1 MPKTSDWVIVATA
14 GTTVS
19 DGRVISESWINDM
32 AELYDPE
39 EYKALI
45 WPEHY
50 RSAWAVFEGNN
61 WGEVEELKAGKFKD
75 KLRLFAKLA
84 PNHYLLEANKDGQKL
99 FSSIEPEPDYK
110 KEGRCYLLGLAVTD
124 SPASSGTTRL
134 RFSRVQGQFTEL
146 ECSALEEWDLTPF
159 YNQGNEFSKFFA
171 LCKSFFTGEQP
182 NDTNQP
188 QPEDEKTMNQEQ
200 FSQVMGAIKDLG
212 TKQGE
217 LEEKFNTFSTKQTTE
232 VGEEET
238 PEGKTSGGQETGITA
253 EQYSQL
259 TEQLK
264 GIATK
269 QTELATQ
276 FNQLKQQGPDG
287 QGPEDTGA
295 SNKME
300 VF

>member
-50 RSAWAVFEGNN
+50 RSAWAVFEGKN

-75 KLRLFAKLA
+75 KLRLFAKLT

-134 RFSRVQGQFTEL
+134 RFSRVQGQYTEL

-159 YNQGNEFSKFFA
+159 YSQNAEFSKFFA
-171 LCKSFFTGEQP
+171 MCRSFFNREQP
-182 NDTNQP
+182 NETNQP
-188 QPEDEKTMNQEQ
+188 QSEDEEPMNKEQ
-200 FSQVMGAIKDLG
+200 FS
-212 TKQGE
+212 E
-217 LEEKFNTFSTKQTTE
+217 LMAAVASVSEKTEALESQFKTFSSNKTPETNVETNEGDGKDKETNGMTPEQFSKLQETLDRIDQKQTDL
-232 VGEEET
+232 ET
-238 PEGKTSGGQETGITA
+238 KFTQL
-253 EQYSQL
+253 SQ
-259 TEQLK
+259 T
-264 GIATK
+264 
-269 QTELATQ
+269 
-276 FNQLKQQGPDG
+276 GPDG
-287 QGPEDTGA
+287 QNPDPSGSA
-295 SNKME
+295 SKME

>member
-50 RSAWAVFEGNN
+50 RSAWAVFEGKN

-75 KLRLFAKLA
+75 KLRLFAKLT

-134 RFSRVQGQFTEL
+134 RFSRVQGQYTEL

-159 YNQGNEFSKFFA
+159 YSQNAEFSKFFA
-171 LCKSFFTGEQP
+171 MCRSFFNREQP
-182 NDTNQP
+182 NETNQP
-188 QPEDEKTMNQEQ
+188 QSEDEEPMNKEQ
-200 FSQVMGAIKDLG
+200 FS
-212 TKQGE
+212 E
-217 LEEKFNTFSTKQTTE
+217 LMAAVARVSEKTEALESQFKTFSSNKTPETNGEEPEGDGKDKETNGMTPEQFNKLTETLDRIAQKQTDL
-232 VGEEET
+232 ET
-238 PEGKTSGGQETGITA
+238 KFTQL
-253 EQYSQL
+253 SQ
-259 TEQLK
+259 T
-264 GIATK
+264 
-269 QTELATQ
+269 
-276 FNQLKQQGPDG
+276 GPDG
-287 QGPEDTGA
+287 QGADKSGGGEGYMP
-295 SNKME
+295 
-300 VF
+300 V

>member
-159 YNQGNEFSKFFA
+159 YNQRNEFSKFFA

-188 QPEDEKTMNQEQ
+188 QPEDEKPMNQEQ